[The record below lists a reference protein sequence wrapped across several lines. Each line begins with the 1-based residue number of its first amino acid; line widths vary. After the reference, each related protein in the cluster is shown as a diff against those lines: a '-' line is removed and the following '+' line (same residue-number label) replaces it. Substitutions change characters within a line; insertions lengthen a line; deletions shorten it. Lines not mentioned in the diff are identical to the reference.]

1 MVANLV
7 KTTGTVAMKTTGTV
21 AMKTTGTVVQ
31 TMATVTADGD

>member
-1 MVANLV
+1 V
-7 KTTGTVAMKTTGTV
+7 KTTDTVAMKTTSTV

>member
-1 MVANLV
+1 V

>member
-1 MVANLV
+1 VVANLV

>member
-1 MVANLV
+1 V
-7 KTTGTVAMKTTGTV
+7 KTTGAVAMKTTGTV

>member
-1 MVANLV
+1 V
-7 KTTGTVAMKTTGTV
+7 KTTETVAMKTTSTV

>member
-1 MVANLV
+1 V

-31 TMATVTADGD
+31 TMATVTADGDQR

>member
-1 MVANLV
+1 V
-7 KTTGTVAMKTTGTV
+7 KTTDIVAMKTTSTV

>member
-1 MVANLV
+1 V
-7 KTTGTVAMKTTGTV
+7 KTTDIV